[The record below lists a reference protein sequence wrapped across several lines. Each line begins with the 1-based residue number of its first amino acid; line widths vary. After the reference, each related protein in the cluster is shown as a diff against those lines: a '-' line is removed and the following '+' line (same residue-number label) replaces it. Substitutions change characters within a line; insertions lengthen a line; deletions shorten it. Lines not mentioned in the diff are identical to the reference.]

1 MRTLARSVSHRCR
14 VTGASSSSSWSSATR
29 AVSATTWNG
38 TNDFAT
44 PLGDLYAG
52 FAPTRGFW
60 QSPVA
65 SFATSAIVWED
76 GGASGSTIRPQPSLK
91 PAILVCTSKV
101 VSPEQRKDYE
111 AWLTEGKTLID
122 AVLKDKDCQAGLSV
136 PAGRRPLPEG
146 RFSWVHFPAAGGEA
160 KPVRRGLKKSQPDS
174 PENDRESLE
183 HVRHSGAPNCE
194 TVAVVF
200 QRQDDMERWTHSNR
214 RAEWLKRG
222 ERFNGGDPDGA
233 LRARANVIMDDGSL
247 GGWLPATPTGDSN
260 HAPAVPS
267 WKVYAAV
274 VLAQYPIYELN
285 TLLLLPGLEAAGES
299 AAWFTGATQP
309 ARGAVVQAWSS
320 AMAVFGTL
328 PLTQRLLRWY
338 GFMGAKGVDGGGTAF
353 GTAATAATA
362 AASVGGFYLAQ
373 PHINAIVEAISG
385 GG

>member
-1 MRTLARSVSHRCR
+1 MPRHQRALVVVVVLRDARSLRDHLERHERFCDTSRRPLRRIRSHARVLAISRRVVRDVRRHRMGGWRRVS
-14 VTGASSSSSWSSATR
+14 T
-29 AVSATTWNG
+29 
-38 TNDFAT
+38 
-44 PLGDLYAG
+44 
-52 FAPTRGFW
+52 
-60 QSPVA
+60 
-65 SFATSAIVWED
+65 
-76 GGASGSTIRPQPSLK
+76 TIRPQPSLK

-160 KPVRRGLKKSQPDS
+160 KPIRRGLKKSPPDS
-174 PENDRESLE
+174 SENDRESLE

-285 TLLLLPGLEAAGES
+285 MLLLLPGLEAAGEP

-320 AMAVFGTL
+320 AMAVFGML

-338 GFMGAKGVDGGGTAF
+338 GFMGAKGVDGRTGWGHSRDGGVTACF
-353 GTAATAATA
+353 GLEDSTSRSRT
-362 AASVGGFYLAQ
+362 
-373 PHINAIVEAISG
+373 
-385 GG
+385 